1 MLLVEASTLNTDQVF
16 RLARRMRDRLDE
28 AGIAAWE
35 KQAHDD
41 RFLKVYRLGN
51 GKVRLNGLFAT
62 EDGEFVLSVFDSITS
77 PRRGGVRFV
86 DKAKAAWA
94 TRMQDDP
101 RTTDQIAADA
111 LVQLLTIAG
120 EADQGRVFGGR
131 RPSPQLRV
139 PALPSLLAL
148 RSFVLW
154 LWLWAFGC
162 RVSGSG
168 SLALGLRVRK
178 FRARQARGPESRVR
192 GRRGARLPRNQ
203 AARSRWPR

>member
-1 MLLVEASTLNTDQVF
+1 MPWQAAIARAVTADKLTEALTLLLVEASTLNTDQVF

-111 LVQLLTIAG
+111 
-120 EADQGRVFGGR
+120 RVHTR
-131 RPSPQLRV
+131 
-139 PALPSLLAL
+139 
-148 RSFVLW
+148 
-154 LWLWAFGC
+154 
-162 RVSGSG
+162 GSG
-168 SLALGLRVRK
+168 IQGSAGS
-178 FRARQARGPESRVR
+178 RAGGPQGRVR
-192 GRRGARLPRNQ
+192 GRRGARLPRNR
-203 AARSRWPR
+203 AARNR